1 MTLTC
6 FYFSQIAIFS
16 IIMISKCFWS
26 FKKNCPP
33 FSLFSVEM
41 DEKVNLV
48 EVLTRQVENLQRGKT
63 RITSVYCATQ
73 HKIVI
78 YTYFTNQLYHI

>member
-1 MTLTC
+1 
-6 FYFSQIAIFS
+6 
-16 IIMISKCFWS
+16 
-26 FKKNCPP
+26 
-33 FSLFSVEM
+33 M
-41 DEKVNLV
+41 DEKVDLV

>member
-1 MTLTC
+1 
-6 FYFSQIAIFS
+6 
-16 IIMISKCFWS
+16 
-26 FKKNCPP
+26 
-33 FSLFSVEM
+33 M
-41 DEKVNLV
+41 DEKVDLV

-78 YTYFTNQLYHI
+78 YTYFTNQRYHIWYCFFAMFINAVLLDQIQKKF

>member
-1 MTLTC
+1 
-6 FYFSQIAIFS
+6 
-16 IIMISKCFWS
+16 
-26 FKKNCPP
+26 
-33 FSLFSVEM
+33 M

-73 HKIVI
+73 DCH
-78 YTYFTNQLYHI
+78 LYLFH